1 MLRPIGGGAF
11 VRNGRLVKAVT
22 LALVLGFSGV
32 VGGMVQAAG
41 VTDTTEKGGVAVML
55 SDDKAHATGEK
66 AVAVGDGATASG
78 TSAIAEGEGA
88 TASGTNAVA
97 IGQGSTAKGNG
108 AVAIGGATVNGEHS
122 VAIGTG
128 SESLYR
134 DNVVIG
140 HEASA
145 QNTQS
150 VALGK
155 NSQALKMDTI
165 AIGTGASAG
174 GTASVALGRNVYVK
188 DKYSVAL
195 GDESSAVGEAIDG
208 TSKFTGTKVNGS
220 NGVVSV
226 GTKDRKYMDGEK
238 EKSTGVINRRIVNV
252 AGGIKDT
259 DAVNVAQLTAVANQI
274 KGGSGNQY
282 LSIKPGKL
290 KKAAKATGSSSIA
303 IGDNA
308 QSDSNETIVIGENAE
323 AMKYMWT
330 QPSTGKQFE
339 QTSARSIAIGNN
351 SKVVDTDAVALG
363 YGAQALY
370 NYSVAVGGGALA
382 DKGSAIAIGGVAK
395 VLATDAIAIG
405 RSVKVT
411 AEAEDG
417 VAIGYGAHLGYDRF
431 DDPRIAD
438 KRYITPKTELE
449 QLQKTPTILMAEE
462 KYGDFSSISGD
473 GSADD
478 TPSVPTKKGKPIPEV
493 TRGAVAIG
501 HWSTASGYNAVSIG
515 STSRSYG
522 MDSVALGS
530 SSKAFLDSTVAIGD
544 KALATKARS
553 TAIGDMAMTE
563 AADSIAMGTYARVTD
578 KNSVSLGK
586 YSSTQG
592 TALTKDTQAAFSDE
606 MVSKDSGVISV
617 GTQAYTEDYKT
628 GNVGKPDSIKTEKRN
643 IPEMKRRIVNVA
655 GGINDNDAVN
665 VKQLKAVAGQLKY
678 IDIKPSQDSD
688 IDASA
693 VGNGSIAIGE
703 NSSTLKSHAVAV
715 GEHAVVSGEGGTA
728 IGAKAKAN
736 STRATAVGQYAEAG
750 SYSLAAGY
758 SALANGE
765 HAVAVGDRAE
775 AMKVEKNKDGKEIKK
790 PVDYAIAIGFK
801 ARASEE
807 GTVAM
812 GLNSEANGE
821 HSISIG
827 DNTVSEYHGV
837 AIGPSAKAHSAA
849 GIALGT
855 NALEHGNAS
864 IAIGQGAVA
873 GDETDATTQSHSA
886 ASVALGNG
894 AKAIGRFSVA
904 IGDYGYV
911 FSEKG
916 IALGQE
922 TNVSKEAVG
931 GLAIGAGSRVD
942 SANSVAIGQNSTT
955 YGTTLTEDREAV
967 FSKETV
973 KATDGVVSVGSLQNT
988 VKRWNGDEVTIPDV
1002 KRRIVNVAG
1011 GINPNDAVNVKQ
1023 LTAVAESP
1031 VYIYSGGSVSD
1042 SVYGNGT
1049 AVVPEADKN
1058 YTISNLRFAFTDGL
1072 TAGTVTDGDG
1082 NKLVKVGISDKY
1094 MQSIQAEVQK
1104 AVDSAAAA
1112 KQSETNA
1119 GNSADAA
1126 KTSETNA
1133 GQSAEA
1139 AKISETNAGQSA
1151 EAAKTSETNASQ
1163 SAEAAKTS
1171 ETNAGKS
1178 AKEVK
1183 DIADALKGAGIEA
1196 GKTEDGSTGSTA
1208 VGGES
1213 SIGKDSDGSVAIGK
1227 DASVGDQ
1234 SSNSTA
1240 IGNGANVKDS
1250 AKEGTAI
1257 GNGSTIGDKSSGST
1271 AIGKDANVGTD
1282 ATNSTAIGNGSK
1294 VSDGA
1299 ENSTAVGTGSTVG
1312 AGATNGTAIGNDTE
1326 IGEGVDNATAIGN
1339 GAKVTGGATNSVA
1352 IGAGSVA
1359 DRPNT
1364 VSVGRVV
1371 EKDGKLVEETRVITH
1386 VGNGLVAKGSTDAVN
1401 GGQLYEVA
1409 QQVGN
1414 NSQAIRDLRRDSR
1427 KGDAMNA
1434 ALAAL
1439 KPIAY
1444 NPAEPTQIMAGIGT
1458 YRGEQAVALGA
1469 AHYVN
1474 GRTMLNAG
1482 VAYAGSSNMMANVG
1496 VTWRVGQGEVPED
1509 KAVEADKAAAELN
1522 SRVQSLEQTVNE
1534 QREQIEKLMALLQA
1548 K

>member
-1 MLRPIGGGAF
+1 M
-11 VRNGRLVKAVT
+11 
-22 LALVLGFSGV
+22 

-41 VTDTTEKGGVAVML
+41 VTDTTEKGGVAVNL
-55 SDDKAHATGEK
+55 SSDTATGATAK
-66 AVAVGDGATASG
+66 ANSSIAIGENAVVNNSKRPGEPGGSSISIGKDSISGTYGANNIAIGTSAKSTFKGDVAIGHKSSAAGAYSTAVGDDSHASALASIALGHGA
-78 TSAIAEGEGA
+78 
-88 TASGTNAVA
+88 NARNSYSMA
-97 IGQGSTAKGNG
+97 IGMAADVNRDKSM
-108 AVAIGGATVNGEHS
+108 AIGPWARV
-122 VAIGTG
+122 
-128 SESLYR
+128 
-134 DNVVIG
+134 
-140 HEASA
+140 EAR
-145 QNTQS
+145 NS
-150 VALGK
+150 VALGYYSSVQK
-155 NSQALKMDTI
+155 DDIKD
-165 AIGTGASAG
+165 
-174 GTASVALGRNVYVK
+174 GTAKFSNEKVK
-188 DKYSVAL
+188 A
-195 GDESSAVGEAIDG
+195 SS
-208 TSKFTGTKVNGS
+208 
-220 NGVVSV
+220 GVVSV
-226 GTKDRKYMDGEK
+226 GTKEYTV
-238 EKSTGVINRRIVNV
+238 KSTITLDDDDNDVSTSLSIPEEKRRIINV
-252 AGGIKDT
+252 AGGIDDN

-417 VAIGYGAHLGYDRF
+417 VAIGYGAHLGYDKF

-438 KRYITPKTELE
+438 KKYINPKTELE
-449 QLQKTPTILMAEE
+449 QLQKTPTILTQYQN
-462 KYGDFSSISGD
+462 YGDFSSIEGGGTSED
-473 GSADD
+473 K
-478 TPSVPTKKGKPIPEV
+478 PSVPLDKKGNPKPEV
-493 TRGAVAIG
+493 TRGAITIG
-501 HWSTASGYNAVSIG
+501 QWSAASGYNAVSIG

-522 MDSVALGS
+522 MNGVAIGA

-544 KALATKARS
+544 QALATKVRS
-553 TAIGDMAMTE
+553 TAIGRFAMTK
-563 AADSIAMGTYARVTD
+563 AKDSVAIGTWARVTD
-578 KNSVSLGK
+578 DNSISLGK
-586 YSSTQG
+586 YSSTER
-592 TALTKDTQAAFSDE
+592 TALEKDTKAAFSDE
-606 MVSKDSGVISV
+606 TVSKDAGVVSV
-617 GTQAYTEDYKT
+617 GTEAYGDTFDYGRIG
-628 GNVGKPDSIKTEKRN
+628 GNIQQTTKN
-643 IPEMKRRIVNVA
+643 IPDIKRRIVNVA
-655 GGINDNDAVN
+655 GGIND
-665 VKQLKAVAGQLKY
+665 
-678 IDIKPSQDSD
+678 
-688 IDASA
+688 
-693 VGNGSIAIGE
+693 
-703 NSSTLKSHAVAV
+703 
-715 GEHAVVSGEGGTA
+715 
-728 IGAKAKAN
+728 
-736 STRATAVGQYAEAG
+736 
-750 SYSLAAGY
+750 
-758 SALANGE
+758 
-765 HAVAVGDRAE
+765 
-775 AMKVEKNKDGKEIKK
+775 
-790 PVDYAIAIGFK
+790 
-801 ARASEE
+801 
-807 GTVAM
+807 
-812 GLNSEANGE
+812 
-821 HSISIG
+821 
-827 DNTVSEYHGV
+827 
-837 AIGPSAKAHSAA
+837 
-849 GIALGT
+849 
-855 NALEHGNAS
+855 
-864 IAIGQGAVA
+864 
-873 GDETDATTQSHSA
+873 
-886 ASVALGNG
+886 
-894 AKAIGRFSVA
+894 
-904 IGDYGYV
+904 
-911 FSEKG
+911 
-916 IALGQE
+916 
-922 TNVSKEAVG
+922 
-931 GLAIGAGSRVD
+931 
-942 SANSVAIGQNSTT
+942 
-955 YGTTLTEDREAV
+955 
-967 FSKETV
+967 
-973 KATDGVVSVGSLQNT
+973 
-988 VKRWNGDEVTIPDV
+988 
-1002 KRRIVNVAG
+1002 
-1011 GINPNDAVNVKQ
+1011 NDAVNVKQ

-1031 VYIYSGGSVSD
+1031 VYIYSGGI
-1042 SVYGNGT
+1042 
-1049 AVVPEADKN
+1049 KN
-1058 YTISNLRFAFTDGL
+1058 SQTGDYNDNSQVTLGANQKYTINNLRFNFTDGL
-1072 TAGTVTDGDG
+1072 TATNEVVGTGENANNVI
-1082 NKLVKVGISDKY
+1082 KVGISDKY

-1104 AVDSAAAA
+1104 AVDSAVAA

-1119 GNSADAA
+1119 GKSADVAKTSETNAGKSADAA

-1139 AKISETNAGQSA
+1139 AKA
-1151 EAAKTSETNASQ
+1151 
-1163 SAEAAKTS
+1163 S

-1294 VSDGA
+1294 VNNGA
-1299 ENSTAVGTGSTVG
+1299 ENSTAIGTGSTVG

-1326 IGEGVDNATAIGN
+1326 IAEGVDNATAIGN

-1509 KAVEADKAAAELN
+1509 VPTDAQAVAGLN
-1522 SRVQSLEQTVNE
+1522 NRVKSLEGLVQE
-1534 QREQIEKLMALLQA
+1534 QRDYMKKQQAQVDEQKKELEAQRNQIEMQNKQMKQQQEIIDALMARLH
-1548 K
+1548 

>member
-1 MLRPIGGGAF
+1 MKHTMSESVYASSNRRGAF

-41 VTDTTEKGGVAVML
+41 VTDTTEKGGVAVNL
-55 SDDKAHATGEK
+55 SSDTAK
-66 AVAVGDGATASG
+66 GATASG
-78 TSAIAEGEGA
+78 TSSVAEGEEAIANATSGIAIGRGA
-88 TASGTNAVA
+88 VAGKEAGYAKKGSIAIGDGAQASYNYGVA
-97 IGQGSTAKGNG
+97 IGFG
-108 AVAIGGATVNGEHS
+108 ALSDHNNTVAIG
-122 VAIGTG
+122 
-128 SESLYR
+128 Y
-134 DNVVIG
+134 
-140 HEASA
+140 
-145 QNTQS
+145 
-150 VALGK
+150 
-155 NSQALKMDTI
+155 NSQALSLESVAVGHG
-165 AIGTGASAG
+165 AISNGI
-174 GTASVALGRNVYVK
+174 ASVALGRNAYVK
-188 DKYSVAL
+188 DKYSAAIGEL
-195 GDESSAVGEAIDG
+195 SSADGEAVDG
-208 TSKFTGTKVNGS
+208 TSKFIGTEVKKS

-226 GTKDRKYMDGEK
+226 GTKAREYDDNGTKKTTSGI
-238 EKSTGVINRRIVNV
+238 TRRIVNV

-274 KGGSGNQY
+274 KSGSGNQY

-382 DKGSAIAIGGVAK
+382 DKGSAVAIGGVAK

-417 VAIGYGAHLGYDRF
+417 VAIGYGAHLGYDKF

-462 KYGDFSSISGD
+462 KYGDFSSISGG

-655 GGINDNDAVN
+655 GGIN
-665 VKQLKAVAGQLKY
+665 
-678 IDIKPSQDSD
+678 
-688 IDASA
+688 
-693 VGNGSIAIGE
+693 
-703 NSSTLKSHAVAV
+703 
-715 GEHAVVSGEGGTA
+715 
-728 IGAKAKAN
+728 
-736 STRATAVGQYAEAG
+736 
-750 SYSLAAGY
+750 
-758 SALANGE
+758 
-765 HAVAVGDRAE
+765 
-775 AMKVEKNKDGKEIKK
+775 
-790 PVDYAIAIGFK
+790 
-801 ARASEE
+801 
-807 GTVAM
+807 
-812 GLNSEANGE
+812 
-821 HSISIG
+821 
-827 DNTVSEYHGV
+827 
-837 AIGPSAKAHSAA
+837 
-849 GIALGT
+849 
-855 NALEHGNAS
+855 
-864 IAIGQGAVA
+864 
-873 GDETDATTQSHSA
+873 
-886 ASVALGNG
+886 
-894 AKAIGRFSVA
+894 
-904 IGDYGYV
+904 
-911 FSEKG
+911 
-916 IALGQE
+916 
-922 TNVSKEAVG
+922 
-931 GLAIGAGSRVD
+931 
-942 SANSVAIGQNSTT
+942 
-955 YGTTLTEDREAV
+955 
-967 FSKETV
+967 
-973 KATDGVVSVGSLQNT
+973 
-988 VKRWNGDEVTIPDV
+988 
-1002 KRRIVNVAG
+1002 
-1011 GINPNDAVNVKQ
+1011 PNDAVNVKQ

-1031 VYIYSGGSVSD
+1031 VYIYSGGIKD
-1042 SVYGNGT
+1042 SQTGDYQDNSQVTLGGNQ
-1049 AVVPEADKN
+1049 K
-1058 YTISNLRFAFTDGL
+1058 YTINNLRFNFTDGL
-1072 TAGTVTDGDG
+1072 TATNEVVGTGENANNVI
-1082 NKLVKVGISDKY
+1082 KVGISDEY
-1094 MQSIQAEVQK
+1094 MNKINQAV
-1104 AVDSAAAA
+1104 
-1112 KQSETNA
+1112 
-1119 GNSADAA
+1119 ADA
-1126 KTSETNA
+1126 KTAQEKA
-1133 GQSAEA
+1133 EDAQGKAEA
-1139 AKISETNAGQSA
+1139 AQGKAEDAQGKA
-1151 EAAKTSETNASQ
+1151 EAAQGKAEDAQ
-1163 SAEAAKTS
+1163 GKAEAAQ
-1171 ETNAGKS
+1171 GKAEDK
-1178 AKEVK
+1178 AKEVN